1 MSYYLDDYP
10 DILTSY
16 EAMELLAV
24 GKNKLYRLIASGQLK
39 AFRVGREWRI
49 KKCDLLKIGAK

>member
-1 MSYYLDDYP
+1 
-10 DILTSY
+10 
-16 EAMELLAV
+16 MELLAV

-49 KKCDLLKIGAK
+49 KKCDLLKIQ